1 MKEMEECLEN
11 IKQKQKK
18 TYREMQVVA
27 QGSFLFCI
35 IGYKTERE
43 KDDNE
48 EEQQQQQQQKQQQQ
62 KPGL

>member
-1 MKEMEECLEN
+1 
-11 IKQKQKK
+11 
-18 TYREMQVVA
+18 MQVVA
-27 QGSFLFCI
+27 QGNFLSYI